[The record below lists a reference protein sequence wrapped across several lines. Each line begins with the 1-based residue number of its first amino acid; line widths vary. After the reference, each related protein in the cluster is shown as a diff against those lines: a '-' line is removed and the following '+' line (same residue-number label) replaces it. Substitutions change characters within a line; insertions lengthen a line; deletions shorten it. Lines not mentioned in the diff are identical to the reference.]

1 MITLTA
7 EEISLIE
14 RFLNKEIDSPVG
26 EDAEMMKKISD
37 AAIDLMKELNAFDEL
52 GDNLIRW
59 YYDKYKAQA

>member
-14 RFLNKEIDSPVG
+14 RFLNKEIDSPVR

>member
-7 EEISLIE
+7 EEITLIE
-14 RFLNKEIDSPVG
+14 RFLNKEIDNPVG